1 MKLSFLRPTII
12 VAAIVGIA
20 LTACGGKAQFDIGGD
35 MVAIDPTTG
44 ADVVTP
50 LQYGGLVLTNSKN
63 GATVSIPA
71 NATSYKFPSAISYG
85 EEYAV
90 TVSTPPDNMACLP
103 LNAADTAGR
112 LATIKV
118 NVRCALLDF
127 SIGGTVT
134 GLPAATFDNST
145 PPVQTSTP
153 LVIINGSDTKTG
165 AAIVLPTGTAAGAP
179 FTWAFPM
186 RVNYGSPYGLTIQ
199 AQPTGAFCTI
209 VNGVGT
215 VRQARGVDIT
225 NVHIN
230 CVATIG

>member
-12 VAAIVGIA
+12 LAAIIGIA

-35 MVAIDPTTG
+35 MVAPDPVTG

-50 LQYGGLVLTNSKN
+50 LPFGGLVLTNSKN

-71 NATSYKFPSAISYG
+71 NARNYKFPSAISYG

-90 TVSTPPDNMACLP
+90 TVSTPPENMVCLP
-103 LNAADTAGR
+103 LNASDTAGR

-118 NVRCALLDF
+118 NVRCGLLDF
-127 SIGGTVT
+127 AVGGTVT
-134 GLPAATFDNST
+134 GLPAPTYNTAT
-145 PPVQTSTP
+145 PPVMTSKQ
-153 LVIINGSDTKTG
+153 LVIINGSDTTSG
-165 AAIVLPTGTAAGAP
+165 AVIALPTGTAAGAP
-179 FTWAFPM
+179 FQWAFPV
-186 RVNYGSPYGLTIQ
+186 RVPYGSSYGLTIQ
-199 AQPTGAFCTI
+199 TQPTGAFCTI

-215 VRQARGVDIT
+215 VRQARGVEIT
-225 NVHIN
+225 NVNIT